1 MSKKRTTKEPL
12 WSTERALK
20 DMYQKDK
27 MEGLHDPTELFHN
40 NLLLLCNLLLRPTDL
55 FSQNIHNRSD
65 IL

>member
-1 MSKKRTTKEPL
+1 
-12 WSTERALK
+12 
-20 DMYQKDK
+20 MYQKDK

-55 FSQNIHNRSD
+55 FSQNIHNCSY